1 VGGLSKSGKE
11 LIKLLRRADGQSESD
26 DDDQEDTNVV
36 NTTPLKL
43 VYDLKFMSCRCT
55 RSFVDLL
62 SCLLLF
68 SRKMSR
74 HLQYLLQN

>member
-36 NTTPLKL
+36 NTTPLKTC
-43 VYDLKFMSCRCT
+43 V
-55 RSFVDLL
+55 
-62 SCLLLF
+62 
-68 SRKMSR
+68 
-74 HLQYLLQN
+74 